1 MIKISTLNIC
11 LSPYLLSMAKTLL
24 IGANSTIAQAL
35 KENSDKEFICLAR
48 SDGNLD
54 LDGDLSELDDVTN
67 INGLVYFPGTIN
79 LKRFTM
85 LKEDDFINDFK
96 INVLG
101 AAKVVKKVINQLK
114 ESEGASV
121 VFISSVAANVGL
133 PFHASI
139 GASKSALE
147 GMARSL
153 AAEYTNAKVCFNVVA
168 PSLTDTNLSTNL
180 LKTDRLVE
188 ASKERNPMKEIGDPK
203 KIAKTID
210 FLLDAHNNWMTGQV
224 IHIDGGMNN
233 LK

>member
-1 MIKISTLNIC
+1 
-11 LSPYLLSMAKTLL
+11 MAKILL
-24 IGANSTIAQAL
+24 IGANSTIAKAL
-35 KENSDKEFICLAR
+35 QENSDREFLTYSR
-48 SDGNLD
+48 SEGTLNLE
-54 LDGDLSELDDVTN
+54 GDLSELDAVSD
-67 INGLVYFPGTIN
+67 IDGLVYFPGTIN
-79 LKRFTM
+79 LKPFTM
-85 LKEDDFINDFK
+85 LKEEDFLNDFK

-101 AAKVVKKVINQLK
+101 AAKVVKKVINKLK
-114 ESEGASV
+114 EADGASV

-147 GMARSL
+147 GMARAL
-153 AAEYTNAKVCFNVVA
+153 ASEYTNAKVCFNVVA
-168 PSLTDTNLSTNL
+168 PSLTETNLSTNL

-224 IHIDGGMNN
+224 VRVDGGMSN

>member
-1 MIKISTLNIC
+1 
-11 LSPYLLSMAKTLL
+11 MAKTLL
-24 IGANSTIAQAL
+24 IGANSTIAKAL
-35 KENSDKEFICLAR
+35 QENSDREFLTFSR
-48 SDGNLD
+48 SAGTLD
-54 LDGDLSELDDVTN
+54 LESDLSELDAISD
-67 INGLVYFPGTIN
+67 INGMVYFPGTIN
-79 LKRFTM
+79 LKPFTM
-85 LKEDDFINDFK
+85 LKEDDFLNDFK

-101 AAKVVKKVINQLK
+101 AAKVVKKVISKLK
-114 ESEGASV
+114 EADGASV
-121 VFISSVAANVGL
+121 VFISSVAANIGL

-153 AAEYTNAKVCFNVVA
+153 ASEYTNAKVCFNVVA
-168 PSLTDTNLSTNL
+168 PSLTETNLSTNL

-210 FLLDAHNNWMTGQV
+210 FLLDAHSNWMTGQV
-224 IHIDGGMNN
+224 VRVDGGMNN

>member
-1 MIKISTLNIC
+1 
-11 LSPYLLSMAKTLL
+11 MAKTLL
-24 IGANSTIAQAL
+24 IGANSTIAKAL
-35 KENSDKEFICLAR
+35 QEHSDREFVCLSR
-48 SDGNLD
+48 SEGNFN

-79 LKRFTM
+79 LKPFTM
-85 LKEDDFINDFK
+85 LKDEDFVNDFK

-101 AAKVVKKVINQLK
+101 AAKVVKKVINKLK
-114 ESEGASV
+114 EAEGASV

-147 GMARSL
+147 GMTRSL
-153 AAEYTNAKVCFNVVA
+153 AAEYTNAKVCFNAVA

-188 ASKERNPMKEIGDPK
+188 ASKERNPMKEIGDPQ
-203 KIAKTID
+203 KIAKTVD

-224 IHIDGGMNN
+224 IHVDGGMNN

>member
-1 MIKISTLNIC
+1 
-11 LSPYLLSMAKTLL
+11 MARTLL

-35 KENSDKEFICLAR
+35 QENSEREFLTFSR
-48 SDGNLD
+48 SEGTLN
-54 LDGDLSELDDVTN
+54 LDGDLSELDDVSD
-67 INGLVYFPGTIN
+67 IDGLVYFPGTIN
-79 LKRFTM
+79 LKPFTM
-85 LKEDDFINDFK
+85 LKEEDFLNDFK

-101 AAKVVKKVINQLK
+101 AAKVVKKVINKLK
-114 ESEGASV
+114 EADGASV
-121 VFISSVAANVGL
+121 VFISSVAANIGL

-147 GMARSL
+147 GMARAL
-153 AAEYTNAKVCFNVVA
+153 ASEYTNAKVCFNVVA
-168 PSLTDTNLSTNL
+168 PSLTETNLSTNL

-210 FLLDAHNNWMTGQV
+210 FLLDAHDNWMTGQI
-224 IHIDGGMNN
+224 IHVDGGMNN

>member
-1 MIKISTLNIC
+1 
-11 LSPYLLSMAKTLL
+11 MAKTLL

-35 KENSDKEFICLAR
+35 QENSDREFICLAR
-48 SDGNLD
+48 SEGNFN
-54 LDGDLSELDDVTN
+54 LDGDLSELDDIKD

-79 LKRFTM
+79 LKPFTM
-85 LKEDDFINDFK
+85 LKEEDFLNDFK
-96 INVLG
+96 VNVLG

-121 VFISSVAANVGL
+121 VFISSVAANIGL

-147 GMARSL
+147 GMARAL
-153 AAEYTNAKVCFNVVA
+153 ASEYTNAKVCFNVVA
-168 PSLTDTNLSTNL
+168 PSLTETNLSTNL

-210 FLLDAHNNWMTGQV
+210 VLLDAHNNWMPGLDV
-224 IHIDGGMNN
+224 RVDGGMNN